1 MLLLAGHDPYLDQR
15 DRLILQ
21 PDKSLHRKIW
31 QLVANPGA
39 IIYRGEIVG
48 IWNSRKKGKGMDIK
62 AALWDTRV
70 RRQDILALAEEYAA
84 FRQQAVAGIE
94 FL

>member
-1 MLLLAGHDPYLDQR
+1 MYSRHRTQTELLFLGGHDPYLDQR
-15 DRLILQ
+15 NRLILQ
-21 PDKSLHRKIW
+21 PDKSLHRKIR

-48 IWNSRKKGKGMDIK
+48 IGNSRKKGKGIDIK
-62 AALWDTRV
+62 AALWDTRIQ
-70 RRQDILALAEEYAA
+70 R
-84 FRQQAVAGIE
+84 QAVAGIE